1 MEEEYVSHPL
11 IQPMSIQSREYQASI
26 VKTASKKNCLV
37 VVSTGLG
44 KTLISVLVTAER
56 LNQLPESKAMVL
68 SPTRPLCAQIQKVF
82 QETMDI
88 DSDKIVL
95 ITGKIRP
102 EDREH
107 LYKQSKIIVST
118 PQCINNDLKNNIIN
132 LSDYSII
139 TFDEA
144 QHSIGNYS
152 YTNVAKKYIEQ
163 RSNPLILGLTAS
175 PGGSE
180 EKIKEIC
187 KNLFIETVE
196 IRTESDEDVKP
207 YVKEIKTEVVK
218 VDLPENLKS
227 AQELLK
233 SALRKRLDKL
243 RRYNIYIR
251 TKRELLE
258 AQRRASRQLQ
268 TERKPILFYLISLI
282 VEAVKIWHVL
292 ELLET
297 QSIKAVRTY
306 LDKIKLKKTKSDKGI
321 LNDND
326 FLKALKI
333 IESSDEHPKVE
344 KLKEVIKKEIELNK
358 NISIIVFSHYRDNIF
373 NLQNLLEQVCRP
385 VILIGQGGE
394 KGLSQKEQID
404 VIKDFN
410 AGYFNCLI
418 TSPIGEE
425 GLSIPSAD
433 LAIFYDNVPST
444 IRLIQRRGRVGRVKV
459 GKVIFLITKG
469 TRDEA
474 YFWRSIRGEN
484 KMKDILR
491 NMKNQE
497 NSQKTIYDFD

>member
-1 MEEEYVSHPL
+1 MEDEYVSHPL
-11 IQPMSIQSREYQASI
+11 IKSMTVQSRKYQNAI
-26 VKTASKKNCLV
+26 ADTASKRSCLV

-44 KTLISVLVTAER
+44 KTLISILVAANR
-56 LNQLPESKAMVL
+56 LHQFPESKVMIL
-68 SPTRPLCAQIQKVF
+68 SPTRPLCAQIQKTF
-82 QETMDI
+82 E
-88 DSDKIVL
+88 DSIEIEPEKIIL

-118 PQCINNDLKNNIIN
+118 PQCIGNDLKENRIN
-132 LSDYSII
+132 LNDFSLI

-152 YTNVAKKYIEQ
+152 YTYVAKKYKEQ
-163 RSNPLILGLTAS
+163 CINPLILGLTAS
-175 PGGSE
+175 PGGTE

-196 IRTESDEDVKP
+196 IRTEADEDVKP

-218 VDLPENLKS
+218 VELTENLRN

-233 SALRKRLDKL
+233 NALKRRLGKM
-243 RRYNIYIR
+243 REYNIYIN
-251 TKRELLE
+251 TKKELLQ
-258 AQRRASRQLQ
+258 AQKKISRQIA
-268 TERKPILFYLISLI
+268 TERKPFLFYLISLV
-282 VEAVKIWHVL
+282 VETVKIWHVL

-297 QSIKAVRTY
+297 QSVKATKIY
-306 LDKIKLKKTKSDKGI
+306 LEKIKEKKTKSDKGI
-321 LNDND
+321 LNDVD

-333 IESSDEHPKVE
+333 IETSEEHPKIE
-344 KLKEVIKKEIELNK
+344 KLKDVIKKEIEANK
-358 NISIIVFSHYRDNIF
+358 NVALIIFSHYRDNIF
-373 NLQNLLEQVCRP
+373 NLHNLLEEVCRP

-425 GLSIPSAD
+425 GLHIPSAD
-433 LAIFYDNVPST
+433 TAIFYDSVPSE
-444 IRLIQRRGRVGRVKV
+444 IRTIQRRGRVGRTKV
-459 GKVIFLITKG
+459 GKIIFLITKN
-469 TRDEA
+469 TRDESYYWTA
-474 YFWRSIRGEN
+474 YRKEK
-484 KMKDILR
+484 KMKEVLKE
-491 NMKNQE
+491 MQH
-497 NSQKTIYDFD
+497 KTQHSLTDF